1 VLSLILGLLMVVRLA
16 QSSPNPMTILDYIK
30 QTWPVLTRSHQ
41 NLAIAAVDPKLHP
54 LPDGRWPVY
63 LPPDED
69 TQRVEEQLRREMPP
83 ADYQKIGSGSLP
95 AKSILTGA
103 AIRLKVLKS
112 KYR

>member
-1 VLSLILGLLMVVRLA
+1 MKCGVRSLILGLLMVVRLA

-83 ADYQKIGSGSLP
+83 GDYKKIKLRP
-95 AKSILTGA
+95 PPQITNKTGA
-103 AIRLKVLKS
+103 KAFS
-112 KYR
+112 FS